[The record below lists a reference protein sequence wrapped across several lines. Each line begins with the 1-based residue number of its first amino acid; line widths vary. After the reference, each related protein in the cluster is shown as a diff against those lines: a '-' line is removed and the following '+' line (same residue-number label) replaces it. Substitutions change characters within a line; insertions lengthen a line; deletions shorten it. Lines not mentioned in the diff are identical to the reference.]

1 MTMLTRL
8 GLCLALLFALTSATF
23 AQSWGRAYEEGL
35 ANAKAGKWLEAREA
49 FRQAIAYRPEDASQP
64 TFLPGSTT
72 ERKRWRDGSPYSP
85 SFLAAYTLYR
95 DALKKPQEE
104 QAPPLRIAAAEFESL
119 LEKGQ
124 TSKETFYF
132 LDQIF
137 ERVDDTAKRAATM
150 ERFAK
155 DGTRVKW
162 RVDTELLTAEEI
174 AAVAARGAPVT
185 SNNKPGGEV
194 VTAPGRVPALPTKFA
209 LVVGNSETGVSSLAV
224 SHAAGDA
231 RRVRDALIANAGYL
245 EENISLLANA
255 TAEQILTASRVLAAR
270 LPAGAT
276 VFVYFAGPGVNLS
289 DADYLLG
296 TDATSATETKG
307 MVAKRELYQTFL
319 AKDARIFAFFE
330 ANRPIVA
337 GRYFGSEVPAAG
349 SVAQAQA
356 TLPGEVVTS
365 QIQNG
370 RSTGVYTSALVDVLT
385 DLKTN
390 RIPILEFG
398 WQVYY
403 KIRRTGTGTVSRQ
416 TPTLPVLVNLT
427 SDAKF

>member
-8 GLCLALLFALTSATF
+8 GLCFTLLLALASASL

-35 ANAKAGKWLEAREA
+35 TNAKAGKWLEARDA

-64 TFLPGSTT
+64 TYLPGSAT
-72 ERKRWRDGSPYSP
+72 ERKPWRDGAPYSP
-85 SFLAAYTLYR
+85 TFLAAYALYR
-95 DALKKPQEE
+95 DALKKPKE
-104 QAPPLRIAAAEFESL
+104 QQGDPLRIAAAELESL

-124 TSKETFYF
+124 TSRETFYF

-137 ERVDDTAKRAATM
+137 ERVDDATKRASTM
-150 ERFAK
+150 DKFAK
-155 DGTRVKW
+155 EGTRIKW
-162 RVDTELLTAEEI
+162 RVDTELLTPEEI
-174 AAVAARGAPVT
+174 AAVAAMGAPVAT
-185 SNNKPGGEV
+185 NDKPGGEV

-209 LVVGNSETGVSSLAV
+209 LVIGNSETGVSSLAV
-224 SHAAGDA
+224 PHAAGDA

-255 TAEQILTASRVLAAR
+255 TSEQILAASRTLAGR

-276 VFVYFAGPGVNLS
+276 LFLYFAGPGANVA

-296 TDATSATETKG
+296 TDATSTTETKG

-319 AKDARIFAFFE
+319 AKGARIFAFFE
-330 ANRPIVA
+330 ANRPIVS

-356 TLPGEVVTS
+356 TLPGEIVTA
-365 QIQNG
+365 QVQGG
-370 RSTGVYTSALVDVLT
+370 RATGVYTSALVEVLA

-403 KIRRTGTGTVSRQ
+403 KIRRSGTGTASRQ